1 MKDTDDSLSAME
13 ARKESSRRLNEEICP
28 QVQAKD
34 AENSSKPEIL
44 TSRSSIDDDA
54 PFADDILDK
63 CPPPMGAKATI
74 RLQKAKIKA
83 LSSQVQT
90 AVQAKEE
97 LEAKVEDLTER
108 LLRNEE
114 KQRHRLKLIQAKKT
128 ASKSQSSSVDTI
140 ESLRSELYAV
150 KTELSSCQ
158 KSLKIADG
166 EQKSRQIRLER
177 ALHEV
182 NKYKKS
188 VSEASKRNRA
198 IANSNATS
206 NVDTTECDQLQRKV
220 KLLER
225 QKSEL
230 LVALK
235 KSNVLIDVLK
245 RQKIHAEA
253 AKLLSFAE
261 ETFVKEIGW
270 GGGLSS
276 SSANEECVAE
286 SSG

>member
-1 MKDTDDSLSAME
+1 MKEIDDSLAAME
-13 ARKESSRRLNEEICP
+13 SREESLRRLNEEICP
-28 QVQAKD
+28 RQKAKD
-34 AENSSKPEIL
+34 AENSSNQEML
-44 TSRSSIDDDA
+44 TSKSSIA
-54 PFADDILDK
+54 PFSDDILDK

-74 RLQKAKIKA
+74 RLQKAKIRA
-83 LSSQVQT
+83 LSCQVQT
-90 AVQAKEE
+90 VVQAKEE

-114 KQRHRLKLIQAKKT
+114 KQRHRLKLIQAKKS
-128 ASKSQSSSVDTI
+128 ASKSQSSSVDTV
-140 ESLRSELYAV
+140 ESLRSELHAV

-166 EQKSRQIRLER
+166 EQKSRQLRLER
-177 ALHEV
+177 ALQEV

-188 VSEASKRNRA
+188 VSEASKRNGP
-198 IANSNATS
+198 ITNTS
-206 NVDTTECDQLQRKV
+206 NVDTTKCDQLQRKV
-220 KLLER
+220 TLLER

-235 KSNVLIDVLK
+235 KESVLIDILK

-261 ETFVKEIGW
+261 EAFVKEIGW

-276 SSANEECVAE
+276 SSADEKCV
-286 SSG
+286 